1 MSPFKTFLVGAIF
14 RAVITGTIAVL
25 CILAMKQA
33 ADEESETRSKK
44 APIEHDDTRW
54 QLHKGK
60 KSWKVII

>member
-44 APIEHDDTRW
+44 APIEHDDTR
-54 QLHKGK
+54 
-60 KSWKVII
+60 